1 MIGLNTYLMGN
12 FEIRAVTKR
21 AANVESDPYTSPAY
35 CLRRLLN
42 I

>member
-12 FEIRAVTKR
+12 FEIRAVTRR
-21 AANVESDPYTSPAY
+21 AANDQSDPYSSPAY
-35 CLRRLLN
+35 ALRRLLN